1 MKRLTAVMF
10 AIAIVRCA
18 WCGMTTHLLIDNRYI
33 SGELVTLGVDDQ
45 STSIPLDIDLF
56 ITTKAEGAVAQVLD
70 NGALCLESTVPMQ
83 VVWST
88 TVPGVHT
95 LTYQVVVD
103 GEHVGE
109 AETFQVEVWLSPK
122 IEIGCDGYAETTMQ
136 QRFPTTYVEIE
147 EIVLREGVTNIVDS
161 MFAGCTN
168 LVKVTIPDSV
178 ASIGAN
184 AFADCSSLASVELPE
199 GVTDIP
205 ASAFDGCNAL
215 SSVTI
220 PTSVTNIA
228 STAFVGCSN
237 ITDVVYGATIAE
249 TEYVHEEA
257 IIGNMSSFDQNA
269 SIVGYETQG
278 QMPGLLYA
286 DTMPEYT
293 MYVYR
298 TRMWFAAGVTY
309 YFSASFDDK
318 SSVKVDDTMVVTAN
332 SNYDCRYQS
341 GSISFNVSGFHEIE
355 LRGWNRAGAGG
366 ANSTTCT
373 GFFWWTNLDTTARKF
388 DGTESGCVN
397 ATLSTIFPDAY
408 DGIKRLTLSEGMTR
422 IPDGFAE
429 GCDSLEYISIPSTIT
444 DFGDNDFREIGEV
457 MGESGMWIENGWLL
471 GYIGEAPRDVE
482 IPEGVVGIASY
493 AFADQYD
500 IESVSFP
507 STLKYIGVGAFE
519 TCVSI
524 EELEFNE
531 GLERIDDRA
540 FKDCTYVGEIYMPS
554 SVKEIGAN
562 AFENNSMLVGIELNE
577 GLVEIGDF
585 AFSNCWRMISAS
597 VPVSL
602 EAAGE
607 KVFMDCR
614 GLLGVTTTAH
624 VKSMAELFPSAYAT
638 MGSIVIAEG
647 ETNLVAEI
655 FAGCT
660 NITTI
665 VLPDEIVDIPD
676 GAFDGCTKLS
686 DFAFPSAVTNIGERA
701 FRNVKAFTALTE
713 IVIPD
718 SVRLVGTNSF
728 AGCSLVRSITIP
740 GEGVAVKSAF
750 PNAYSLI
757 TDAKVTGESG
767 ELGDDL
773 FADCV
778 KLSAVDIPTSIT
790 NIGARAFKNCSGIAE
805 IGIPSGVKAIGSA
818 AFYNCTLLKSIA
830 LPEGLTAI
838 ADQVFYGCSTLQE
851 LMIPESVVSLGANM
865 IYGTSDLT
873 KISYLGNAP
882 EYDDATYAGAAE
894 SLVSYVINGS
904 TGWDG
909 VTASKSIPE
918 TWPSNNARPMD
929 FFEANRFEVAFNG
942 NGGEPAVTSVVETT
956 GTTYVVPESA
966 ACAGWRF
973 SGWWSQADIGGG
985 QVTAMT
991 KVTLTRSHTLYAH
1004 WTPNEYA
1011 IQFVGGEGAIGE
1023 MDEVAM
1029 TCGTAKALAANS
1041 FRKANADFAGWATEE
1056 GGAAVYADGA
1066 EVVDLTFED
1075 GAVVTLYAVWTARE
1089 WNAGD
1094 YIAESEWEFAA
1105 DAASDADWVPDTV
1118 NYVSAP
1124 GSMRSGAIGAAED
1137 GGRTCSTMTAKVVG
1151 GGAGSFKWAVD
1162 CEEPYLEAGDWY
1174 DYVVFMIDGVEVAK
1188 IAGTV
1193 GWTNVEFAVTGA
1205 GEHTL
1210 AWTFTRDDY
1219 DEDGSDYENA
1229 AWVDDFVFTRTP
1241 VTLSFAA
1248 GEGTEGEVPAAI
1260 TMYAGAEVTL
1270 PGVGSMKNGYS
1281 VFGGWTDGENVY
1293 AAGATYVFGSA
1304 DAILTA
1310 VWSEHEW
1317 TPGEILGATNLV
1329 FTTGGDL
1336 DWVADFATNHDGV
1349 VSMKSGAIG
1358 DSQSTYIEAAFEGT
1372 GELSFWWKVSGQ
1384 VNGSRYYDYA
1394 KVELD
1399 GTEVCRAGD
1408 VDWTN
1413 LVISVTNSGSHVVR
1427 WTYLKN
1433 ASGAYGYDAA
1443 WLDEVVW
1450 TTIHIHVESVTKAAQ
1465 AATCEENGWT
1475 EEVVCSDCG
1484 ETLVAS
1490 ETIPALGHVEVVTKE
1505 AKDATYYTDGWTE
1518 EVTCSRCGNV
1528 ITESETIAML
1538 TDPVTFVWT
1547 GAAGDGNWKNAGNW
1561 KVGDEVAV
1569 YCPGQR
1575 TKDDGSGVYSD
1586 CVVIN
1591 DETTFNIPEGESVR
1605 CWCMTLNADVTF
1617 TGGGSLENSKYKNK
1631 ARLNIAGDGKLILSG
1646 FNIISS
1652 YSTYNSASSNAIS
1665 NDIVVVEGTTN
1676 ALVTA
1681 SNGDYRYSNWQLYGA
1696 VSGAGVLNLAGSANH
1711 SFNWIGLN
1719 GEIGDF
1725 TGRLEIDSVKTY
1737 LSSTN
1742 IAASVRLADGV
1753 RVVTYA
1759 ATTTL
1764 SGPTFEVIGEGNE
1777 MANQNENCGF
1787 LIKSKLI
1794 GDGELTF
1801 NGTRAKNELS
1811 WDASE
1816 FTGSITIADDGIRR
1830 HNVRLGGVDATNSNM
1845 TWKVY
1850 NGATGSSR
1858 LTFGATGRVYR
1869 FGSLSG
1875 VVFDIPGG
1883 HLTYEIGALGKDDN
1897 LMLMAGDTSVN
1908 AEGRGIYIR
1917 KVGSGT
1923 LTMEASNT
1931 SFNNLEYAYIL
1942 NGGTL
1947 VVNAGAEAYLGEP
1960 TTELDDYEIVATKN
1974 YDTDGETLISTTY
1987 ILKEKSSSSWSAA
2000 ESAADEASAGEVW
2013 ADISDA
2019 LTNANAK
2026 ALAAWATTNGVDFAD
2041 SVSIKLE
2048 AFLLNCANT
2057 DAAIAE
2063 AEEEFTIPAI
2073 TINADGSVTVT
2084 PPEGDYNGSISILGA
2099 ESPGGEWHE
2108 QSDGDRFFKA
2118 ELTLP

>member
-1 MKRLTAVMF
+1 MYEFAHVVSVDGVAV
-10 AIAIVRCA
+10 
-18 WCGMTTHLLIDNRYI
+18 
-33 SGELVTLGVDDQ
+33 GETNVVNVD
-45 STSIPLDIDLF
+45 
-56 ITTKAEGAVAQVLD
+56 
-70 NGALCLESTVPMQ
+70 
-83 VVWST
+83 VWSP
-88 TVPGVHT
+88 TVV
-95 LTYQVVVD
+95 L
-103 GEHVGE
+103 
-109 AETFQVEVWLSPK
+109 
-122 IEIGCDGYAETTMQ
+122 GCDNYLLSDYTMQ
-136 QRFPTTYVEIE
+136 LRFPIVYGNIE
-147 EIVLREGVTNIVDS
+147 EVVLREGVTSVNEF
-161 MFAGCTN
+161 MFLGCTN
-168 LVKVTIPDSV
+168 LVKVT
-178 ASIGAN
+178 
-184 AFADCSSLASVELPE
+184 L
-199 GVTDIP
+199 
-205 ASAFDGCNAL
+205 
-215 SSVTI
+215 
-220 PTSVTNIA
+220 PTSVTNI
-228 STAFVGCSN
+228 SSSAFAGCSN
-237 ITDVVYGATIAE
+237 ILEATIGAQIDE
-249 TEYVHEEA
+249 MDDYYHEEA

-269 SIVGYETQG
+269 SIVGHETKW

-286 DTMPEYT
+286 DTTPEYT

-298 TRMWFAAGVTY
+298 TQMWFESGVTY
-309 YFSASFDDK
+309 YFLAYYDDK
-318 SSVKVDDTMVVTAN
+318 SSVKVDDKMVVTA
-332 SNYDCRYQS
+332 SSSQCLSQT
-341 GSISFNVSGFHEIE
+341 GSISFSTSGYHTLE
-355 LRGWNRAGAGG
+355 LRGWNCAGPG
-366 ANSTTCT
+366 ATNNGSLSS
-373 GFFWWTNLDTTARKF
+373 FLWWTNLDTTRRKF
-388 DGTESGCVN
+388 DGTESGRVR
-397 ATLSTIFPDAY
+397 AVLSTIFPDAY
-408 DGIKRLTLSEGMTR
+408 AGIKRLTLSEGMTR

-471 GYIGEAPRDVE
+471 GYIGDAPSEVT

-554 SVKEIGAN
+554 SVKKIGAN
-562 AFENNSMLVGIELNE
+562 AFENNSMLVGIDLNE

-614 GLLGVTTTAH
+614 GLLGVTTTTH

-929 FFEANRFEVAFNG
+929 FFEANRFEVTFDG

-966 ACAGWRF
+966 ARAGWRF

-1011 IQFVGGEGAIGE
+1011 IRFVGGEGAIGE

-1056 GGAAVYADGA
+1056 GGAVVYADGA

-1089 WNAGD
+1089 WSAGD
-1094 YIAESEWEFAA
+1094 YIAEGEWEFAA

-1151 GGAGSFKWAVD
+1151 EGAGSFKWAVD

-1174 DYVVFMIDGVEVAK
+1174 DYVVFTVDGVEVAK

-1193 GWTNVEFAVTGA
+1193 GWTNVEFAVAGA

-1219 DEDGSDYENA
+1219 DEDGADYENA

-1248 GEGTEGEVPAAI
+1248 GEGAEGEAPAAI
-1260 TMYAGAEVTL
+1260 TLYAGAEVTL

-1281 VFGGWTDGENVY
+1281 VFGGWTDGEDVY
-1293 AAGATYVFGSA
+1293 AAGATYVFGST

-1336 DWVADFATNHDGV
+1336 DWTADFATNHDGV

-1413 LVISVTNSGSHVVR
+1413 LVISVSNSGSHVVR

-1450 TTIHIHVESVTKAAQ
+1450 TADTHV
-1465 AATCEENGWT
+1465 
-1475 EEVVCSDCG
+1475 D
-1484 ETLVAS
+1484 
-1490 ETIPALGHVEVVTKE
+1490 
-1505 AKDATYYTDGWTE
+1505 
-1518 EVTCSRCGNV
+1518 
-1528 ITESETIAML
+1528 
-1538 TDPVTFVWT
+1538 
-1547 GAAGDGNWKNAGNW
+1547 
-1561 KVGDEVAV
+1561 
-1569 YCPGQR
+1569 
-1575 TKDDGSGVYSD
+1575 
-1586 CVVIN
+1586 
-1591 DETTFNIPEGESVR
+1591 
-1605 CWCMTLNADVTF
+1605 
-1617 TGGGSLENSKYKNK
+1617 
-1631 ARLNIAGDGKLILSG
+1631 
-1646 FNIISS
+1646 
-1652 YSTYNSASSNAIS
+1652 
-1665 NDIVVVEGTTN
+1665 
-1676 ALVTA
+1676 
-1681 SNGDYRYSNWQLYGA
+1681 
-1696 VSGAGVLNLAGSANH
+1696 
-1711 SFNWIGLN
+1711 
-1719 GEIGDF
+1719 
-1725 TGRLEIDSVKTY
+1725 
-1737 LSSTN
+1737 
-1742 IAASVRLADGV
+1742 
-1753 RVVTYA
+1753 
-1759 ATTTL
+1759 
-1764 SGPTFEVIGEGNE
+1764 
-1777 MANQNENCGF
+1777 
-1787 LIKSKLI
+1787 
-1794 GDGELTF
+1794 
-1801 NGTRAKNELS
+1801 
-1811 WDASE
+1811 
-1816 FTGSITIADDGIRR
+1816 
-1830 HNVRLGGVDATNSNM
+1830 
-1845 TWKVY
+1845 
-1850 NGATGSSR
+1850 
-1858 LTFGATGRVYR
+1858 
-1869 FGSLSG
+1869 
-1875 VVFDIPGG
+1875 
-1883 HLTYEIGALGKDDN
+1883 
-1897 LMLMAGDTSVN
+1897 
-1908 AEGRGIYIR
+1908 
-1917 KVGSGT
+1917 
-1923 LTMEASNT
+1923 
-1931 SFNNLEYAYIL
+1931 
-1942 NGGTL
+1942 
-1947 VVNAGAEAYLGEP
+1947 
-1960 TTELDDYEIVATKN
+1960 
-1974 YDTDGETLISTTY
+1974 
-1987 ILKEKSSSSWSAA
+1987 SWSAA
-2000 ESAADEASAGEVW
+2000 ESAAEKASAGEVW
-2013 ADISDA
+2013 SDVSDA

-2063 AEEEFTIPAI
+2063 AEEKFTIPAI

-2099 ESPGGEWHE
+2099 ESLGGEWHE
-2108 QSDGDRFFKA
+2108 QSAGDRFFKA